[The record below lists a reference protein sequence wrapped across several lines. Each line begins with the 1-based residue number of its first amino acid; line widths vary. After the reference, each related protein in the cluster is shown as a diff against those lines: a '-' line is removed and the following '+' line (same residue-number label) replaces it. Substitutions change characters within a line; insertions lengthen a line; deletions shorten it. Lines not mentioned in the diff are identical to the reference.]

1 MEEQAI
7 VTKRG
12 IYGRVQVTL
21 PMPVKQSMMEW
32 QKKSGMGKAEFLRVA
47 LMMGAV
53 NLADNIQAKRSDEGY
68 YLKKMEIIGGA
79 SRRGPCERGNR
90 DAPFS

>member
-1 MEEQAI
+1 MEEQVI

-12 IYGRVQVTL
+12 VYGRVQVTL

-47 LMMGAV
+47 LMIGAAK
-53 NLADNIQAKRSDEGY
+53 LADSVQAKKLNEGY
-68 YLKKMEIIGGA
+68 Y
-79 SRRGPCERGNR
+79 ST
-90 DAPFS
+90 

>member
-1 MEEQAI
+1 MEEQVI

-12 IYGRVQVTL
+12 VYGRVQVTL

-47 LMMGAV
+47 LMMGAAK
-53 NLADNIQAKRSDEGY
+53 LAENVMAKNPNEGY
-68 YLKKMEIIGGA
+68 YPKQQEGV
-79 SRRGPCERGNR
+79 
-90 DAPFS
+90 